1 MSQWIVGLVVRSQA
15 LCQDWRDN
23 YFVLMLIYIG
33 DILILKKKKS
43 LVLEI
48 QISLGVSDLYFL
60 IWAP

>member
-33 DILILKKKKS
+33 DILIVKKKK
-43 LVLEI
+43 V
-48 QISLGVSDLYFL
+48 
-60 IWAP
+60 